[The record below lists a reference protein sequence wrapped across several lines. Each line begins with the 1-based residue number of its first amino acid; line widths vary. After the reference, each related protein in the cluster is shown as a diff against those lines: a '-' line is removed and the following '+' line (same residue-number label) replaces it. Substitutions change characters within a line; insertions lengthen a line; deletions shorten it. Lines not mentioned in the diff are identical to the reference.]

1 MSIATVE
8 IGNDRTAF
16 SVLTQ
21 ALTGKMTFI
30 DADFCTTCGER
41 GAEKRCS
48 LCNMVTYCGLICQRL
63 HCPTHKI
70 CRGLQEKD
78 TRRLRETTHSY
89 LLKTHTIDEESDM
102 VKETA
107 SFLAELRF

>member
-1 MSIATVE
+1 MEMVFLQYQEKFITDCIRKFPYCEAALLQQQVMSIAPVE

-21 ALTGKMTFI
+21 ALT
-30 DADFCTTCGER
+30 
-41 GAEKRCS
+41 
-48 LCNMVTYCGLICQRL
+48 
-63 HCPTHKI
+63 
-70 CRGLQEKD
+70 
-78 TRRLRETTHSY
+78 
-89 LLKTHTIDEESDM
+89 DEESDM

>member
-1 MSIATVE
+1 MSIAPVE

-41 GAEKRCS
+41 GAEKRSS

-63 HCPTHKI
+63 HWPTHKI

-78 TRRLRETTHSY
+78 TLRLREHC
-89 LLKTHTIDEESDM
+89 DEESDM

-107 SFLAELRF
+107 SFLAELCF